1 MPLAA
6 YLNEIP
12 HPIWIG
18 ATILGLLV
26 HWPIGLAIL
35 FIGLATGNIGRCG
48 WRRWAACGPAGA
60 PPMSGQRFAS
70 RDEFHQWKRQW
81 KGYFRHGWQQPQAS
95 APNSAFDDYRAET
108 LHRLEEEQKEFQ
120 EYLERLRRAR
130 DKAEFDSFMAERGRY
145 TPPPS
150 PPQS

>member
-18 ATILGLLV
+18 AMVLGFIA

-48 WRRWAACGPAGA
+48 WRRWSAYGPAGA
-60 PPMSGQRFAS
+60 PQTPNQGFGSH
-70 RDEFHQWKRQW
+70 DEFRQWKRQW
-81 KGYFRHGWQQPQAS
+81 KGYFRNGWQQPQSS

-108 LHRLEEEQKEFQ
+108 LRRLEEEQKEFQ

-130 DKAEFDSFMAERGRY
+130 DKSEFDAFMAERGRY
-145 TPPPS
+145 SPPPS
-150 PPQS
+150 SPEN